1 MIYDVIL
8 SKSNNKFIA
17 RAKEWPEVMVEE
29 ETREQAIDGI
39 KMRLV
44 DYLTNQIEVIQVEI
58 PLSAKTGNPWL
69 DKFGWF
75 KEDPTFDDLQAEIAA
90 YRREIDQAMS
100 QQDK

>member
-39 KMRLV
+39 KTRLV

-58 PLSAKTGNPWL
+58 PLSAKTKNPWL

-90 YRREIDQAMS
+90 YLTIEDWSMP
-100 QQDK
+100 K